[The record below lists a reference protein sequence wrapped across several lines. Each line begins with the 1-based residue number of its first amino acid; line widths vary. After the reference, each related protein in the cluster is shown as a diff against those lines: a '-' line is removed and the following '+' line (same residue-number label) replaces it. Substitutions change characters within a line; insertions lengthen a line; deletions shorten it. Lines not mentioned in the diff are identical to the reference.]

1 MDSRENNFPL
11 NISYFFFNFINVEK
25 EKEGKRAHQSS
36 KFQVEKK
43 YCEIKQM

>member
-11 NISYFFFNFINVEK
+11 NISYFFLNFINVEK
-25 EKEGKRAHQSS
+25 EEGKRAHQSS